1 MPLSIRN
8 PRTEALARE
17 VADETGESI
26 TGAITIA
33 LEERLERVRGS
44 RIVTDLARQL
54 AEIGA
59 RCAALPTLDTRTEDE
74 ILGYDA

>member
-1 MPLSIRN
+1 MALSIRN

-26 TGAITIA
+26 TGAITTA
-33 LEERLERVRGS
+33 LEERLERVRGN
-44 RIVTDLARQL
+44 RIVTDLAHQL